1 MNGINN
7 LGNGRGFSNTSTTTS
22 LVGHPNNSTSTP
34 LTDSRNREP
43 AIGDSTIAISDE
55 ARLLSQSGK
64 NTATTGK
71 GHLLPDYLQPPPEG
85 YTPDPSATSGS
96 TFHFLTPSDRE
107 KIYAA
112 FDYAVENDLD
122 TEEVGLAA
130 FYLSNERH
138 VEAMVASGV
147 KCVVYEPELE
157 GGNVASESNS
167 SVLNSSREALTD
179 KAVSG
184 ELFSKNPLL
193 NQSLFITV
201 LFKALRLSPEA
212 IENRLASI
220 SVADQ

>member
-7 LGNGRGFSNTSTTTS
+7 LGSGRGFSNTSTTAS
-22 LVGHPNNSTSTP
+22 SVGHPNNSNSTP
-34 LTDSRNREP
+34 VTDSRNPESVT
-43 AIGDSTIAISDE
+43 GDSTVTIGND
-55 ARLLSQSGK
+55 ARILSQSGK

-96 TFHFLTPSDRE
+96 TFHFLTTGDRE

-138 VEAMVASGV
+138 VDAMVASGV

-157 GGNVASESNS
+157 GGNAASESNS

-184 ELFSKNPLL
+184 ELFSENPFL

-212 IENRLASI
+212 IENRLSSA
-220 SVADQ
+220 Q